1 MADNRQINEKYAK
14 IGQELIDTEDVLYDV
29 RNSRTTIIYLSSD
42 LAKTDKDRLVLGQCE
57 RVADKYKWSI
67 PADFTITL
75 FEPNVQDKSDEA
87 IRRIIFHELLH
98 VGIGTSKDGDESYYV
113 RGHDFEDFKVLID
126 RWGTDYASVDDM
138 PEFEADIDEWKAVN
152 EDGE

>member
-1 MADNRQINEKYAK
+1 MADNRQINEDYAK
-14 IGQELIDTEDVLYDV
+14 IGQELIDTEDVLIDV
-29 RNSRTTIIYLSSD
+29 RNSRATIIYLSSD

-75 FEPNVQDKSDEA
+75 FEPNIIGKSDEA

-98 VGIGTSKDGDESYYV
+98 VGIGTGKDSDERYYV

-126 RWGTDYASVDDM
+126 RWGTDYASVGDM
-138 PEFEADIDEWKAVN
+138 PEFEADLDEWK
-152 EDGE
+152 EGE

>member
-1 MADNRQINEKYAK
+1 MSDNRQINEKYAK
-14 IGQELIDTEDVLYDV
+14 IGQELIDTEDVLFDI
-29 RNSRTTIIYLSSD
+29 RNSRATIIYLSSD

-75 FEPNVQDKSDEA
+75 FEPNIIGKSDEA

-98 VGIGTSKDGDESYYV
+98 VGIGTGKDSDERYYV

-126 RWGTDYASVDDM
+126 RWGTDYASIGDM
-138 PEFEADIDEWKAVN
+138 PEFEADLDEWK
-152 EDGE
+152 EGE

>member
-14 IGQELIDTEDVLYDV
+14 IGQKLIDTEDALFDV
-29 RNSRTTIIYLSSD
+29 RNSDVSIIYLSSD
-42 LAKTDKDRLVLGQCE
+42 LAKMEKDRIVMGQCE
-57 RVADKYKWSI
+57 KVADKYKWSI

-75 FEPNVQDKSDEA
+75 FEPNIADKSDEA

-98 VGIGTSKDGDESYYV
+98 VGITTDKDEMEKYFV

-126 RWGTDYASVDDM
+126 RWGTDYASIDDDA
-138 PEFEADIDEWKAVN
+138 EFEPILEEWKVVDAY
-152 EDGE
+152 E

>member
-14 IGQELIDTEDVLYDV
+14 IGQKLIDTEDVLFDV
-29 RNSRTTIIYLSSD
+29 RISRATIIYLSSD

-57 RVADKYKWSI
+57 KVADKYKWII

-75 FEPNVQDKSDEA
+75 FEPNIEGKSDEA

-98 VGIGTSKDGDESYYV
+98 VGIDFKNDGTEGYSI
-113 RGHDFEDFKVLID
+113 RAHDVEDFKELID
-126 RWGTDYASVDDM
+126 RWGTDWSEV
-138 PEFEADIDEWKAVN
+138 
-152 EDGE
+152 